1 MNGNPKKYRTIGRER
16 ETLDIPELA
25 KILGI
30 SRGTCYQLAAKN
42 KLPVKTFR
50 IGHRLVVSCRQVDD
64 LLNRKAT
71 GAQGEE

>member
-1 MNGNPKKYRTIGRER
+1 MNWNPKQYRTIGCER
-16 ETLDIPELA
+16 ETLNIPELA

-42 KLPVKTFR
+42 KLPVKPFR

-71 GAQGEE
+71 GAQGEA

>member
-1 MNGNPKKYRTIGRER
+1 MDKNPNHYRTTGCER
-16 ETLDIPELA
+16 ETFNIPELA

-30 SRGTCYQLAAKN
+30 SRGTCYQLAAQN
-42 KLPVKTFR
+42 KLPVKPFR

-71 GAQGEE
+71 SPQGEE